1 MNGAQHTL
9 FAQYNAKMTKFC
21 VTLAEIQEV
30 ATIQINAY
38 QKEWILMAIC
48 VLGIAQFLVT
58 NHNNCS
64 ATEEYYQMDATRA
77 TFALIE
83 LWTIMENYVQEFV
96 HPSVNQEKL
105 FSQH

>member
-1 MNGAQHTL
+1 
-9 FAQYNAKMTKFC
+9 MTKFC
-21 VTLAEIQEV
+21 ATLEEIQEV

-38 QKEWILMAIC
+38 QKEWILMVIC
-48 VLGIAQFLVT
+48 VPGIAQFLVT
-58 NHNNCS
+58 NHSNCS
-64 ATEEYYQMDATRA
+64 VTEEYYQMDATRVI
-77 TFALIE
+77 FALIE